1 MKKTLR
7 AHIDACYESG
17 KANGYYDSKEDW
29 RWTDEGLVYAIQ
41 DYLSCMGNFSS
52 RDIDTLSDYGF
63 STEDFTK
70 ED

>member
-7 AHIDACYESG
+7 AHIDSCYESG
-17 KANGYYDSKEDW
+17 KANGYYDSKDDW

-41 DYLSCMGNFSS
+41 DYLSCRELTSN
-52 RDIDTLSDYGF
+52 DIDTLSEYGF
-63 STEDFTK
+63 SPEDFTK